1 MKITNDDNGIVIG
14 FPYHDGRLS
23 GVVANNSGGF
33 DLYIKSVQGT
43 STQIELSNVE
53 YFILNNFLQGNIIS
67 SMFNWRLSVAPEAI
81 VNKLCQ
87 SIFVDKNWFLEKYG
101 GSEMQLFVLQSSY
114 GADLIALAECIN
126 VVNFS

>member
-1 MKITNDDNGIVIG
+1 M
-14 FPYHDGRLS
+14 
-23 GVVANNSGGF
+23 VANNSGGF